1 MEKKKDQDLEVI
13 MENKESDI
21 VKDFFKWVPPKFS
34 ADAVTSKLF
43 HETVGSDLN
52 NRYPVDTAYCSRF
65 CRHLLDI
72 LEKDEALD
80 LDDRDELIEELY
92 NKIGVLYSSGKTCD
106 AYRYKLLQSSS
117 RILRLIAISRTYF
130 LSSYDPD
137 LSVSMRETRA
147 LISEGTTGIHI
158 IMTILASASV
168 QA

>member
-1 MEKKKDQDLEVI
+1 

-43 HETVGSDLN
+43 HDTVGSDLN

-92 NKIGVLYSSGKTCD
+92 NKIGILYSSGKTCD
-106 AYRYKLLQSSS
+106 AYRYLGYSNLH
-117 RILRLIAISRTYF
+117 RE
-130 LSSYDPD
+130 SYDNSLFPGHI
-137 LSVSMRETRA
+137 SSA
-147 LISEGTTGIHI
+147 LMIRICPCR
-158 IMTILASASV
+158 
-168 QA
+168 